1 MGVSIEV
8 TKGRKHNKVP
18 PQPSA
23 ITPFK
28 LYHEYFRLKMPYCFI
43 FSKLSP
49 LGYRLSL
56 FISEASLR
64 PSHESYGR
72 MYLDSLL
79 FVCVCVCL
87 CGNCHGSIMGLLA
100 YYPTFQTGPI

>member
-1 MGVSIEV
+1 
-8 TKGRKHNKVP
+8 
-18 PQPSA
+18 
-23 ITPFK
+23 
-28 LYHEYFRLKMPYCFI
+28 MPYCFI

-100 YYPTFQTGPI
+100 YCPTFQTGPIWSIWTDQSKKNKYPKYTDT